1 MVYNIRYSSSN
12 RRSKSKIEEV
22 KECIKQYRTK
32 YIVVSKEVKYL
43 QLKRYYKEK
52 GIKEISKSSIWGI
65 IKKLKEEEKILSKK
79 ELHMNGETWSI
90 SKIKRKKKN
99 RYSYRNMKIKELGE
113 IVQIDSIHLRCRD
126 IKL

>member
-52 GIKEISKSSIWGI
+52 GIKEISKSSIGRI

-79 ELHMNGETWSI
+79 ELHMNGETGRI
-90 SKIKRKKKN
+90 SKIKRKKK
-99 RYSYRNMKIKELGE
+99 K
-113 IVQIDSIHLRCRD
+113 QI
-126 IKL
+126 